1 MRAHRRRIPDNKID
15 NTASFFYMPDEIF
28 KEGINILGRRFASP
42 DAGRDVLQFNP
53 CLKHKLIRHTTRHFA
68 ETELAPIAADID
80 RERIFPRE
88 VIAKMAK
95 LNYFGLQAPKA
106 YGGAAL
112 DSISAAIVVE
122 EISRV
127 CAAVGLCVTVHNGV
141 AVYPFLRFANEAQKK
156 KYLPELA
163 SGRAIGAFSLTEAN
177 AGSDAGSVE
186 TTATKK
192 GGNFILSGTKIFVT
206 NGGVCDVALIFA
218 LTSSPQSKLQSSV
231 FIVESGFAG
240 FLRGELED
248 LCGMRANPV
257 SSLFF
262 EDCPVPEENLLGR
275 QGDGMKIGLATLD
288 NGRIGV
294 AAQALGIAQGAME
307 AAVKYAKERQ
317 QFKKPLASQ
326 QTIQNYIADMATE
339 IMAARLLLYRACDL
353 KDAGLPFGAE
363 ASMAKLYCST
373 VASKV
378 TGLAVQIHGGYG
390 YSKEYDVERYFRDA
404 KVTEIYEGT
413 SEIQR
418 MVIARAILTQPM
430 M

>member
-1 MRAHRRRIPDNKID
+1 M
-15 NTASFFYMPDEIF
+15 
-28 KEGINILGRRFASP
+28 
-42 DAGRDVLQFNP
+42 
-53 CLKHKLIRHTTRHFA
+53 KHKLIRASARHFA
-68 ETELAPIAADID
+68 ETELAPIASEID
-80 RERIFPRE
+80 QRRIFPRD
-88 VIAKMAK
+88 VIAKMRD
-95 LNYFGLQAPKA
+95 LNYFGLQVPKA
-106 YGGAAL
+106 YGGAAM
-112 DSISAAIVVE
+112 DSISTAIVVE
-122 EISRV
+122 ELSRV

-141 AVYPFLRFANEAQKK
+141 AVYPFLQFADKRQKD
-156 KYLPELA
+156 KYLPQLA
-163 SGRAIGAFSLTEAN
+163 AGDVIGAFSLTEAN

-186 TTATKK
+186 TTATRS
-192 GGNFILSGTKIFVT
+192 GADYVLNGTKIFVT
-206 NGGVCDVALIFA
+206 NGGVCGVALIFA
-218 LTSSPQSKLQSSV
+218 LTSSPENKLQSSV
-231 FIVESGFAG
+231 FIVESKFPG

-262 EDCPVPEENLLGR
+262 EDCRVPGENLLGKL
-275 QGDGMKIGLATLD
+275 GDGMKIGLATLD

-317 QFKKPLASQ
+317 QFKKPIASQ

-339 IMAARLLLYRACDL
+339 IMAARLLLYRACEL
-353 KDAGLPFGAE
+353 KDAGAPFGCE

-378 TGLAVQIHGGYG
+378 TSLAVQIHGGYG

-418 MVIARAILTQPM
+418 VVIARTILSQPIL
-430 M
+430 